1 MNEIINEPALFL
13 QIKNSMKK
21 NVFLVFY
28 LIQFSV
34 LSQNLILDSL
44 YQNLQKEGL
53 NDTTK
58 ILLFNEIAFEIRYSF
73 PDSSIKMVEKML
85 LASQKIDFI
94 KGNAGAEY
102 ILGIHKSI
110 KSDYAEATRLF
121 FKCLSTFEKLKDER
135 QVARVLNNIS
145 IVYYYQSKYEKAEE
159 FLKKALKISE
169 KIKNYTEVA
178 RCYNNLGRIYFE
190 QNKYNVALNYAQ
202 KVLDIINKN
211 NIKGDIS
218 IYYCNLSEYSMKLNK
233 SEQALDFAEKALISA
248 RITQNKR
255 MIIRPNIIKA
265 SIFIQKNEIQKA
277 DTLLKEA
284 GELLKNAKYPEE
296 ELLYFEYAYQFN
308 QKQRNYEKSLLF
320 FQKYVSL
327 KDSVQSVRN
336 YKATIQ
342 KDYEY
347 NEKLKEE
354 HRQVEREKEF
364 FMRVFLFLGV
374 VILLAVLFFVFRAFQ
389 IKSKILKTISEQKE
403 VIELK
408 TEQITS
414 QKSILEQTYEQLKN
428 TSEILDK
435 SLAYAS
441 KIQNLVLPTT
451 KDLKEFFNDFF
462 VVFQPKDVVSGDF
475 YSFTRIDNQKAIF
488 VMADCT
494 GHGVSGAFMTMLG
507 NALLHEIIKERMIYS
522 PNLIIKELHDSIY
535 KILKQYEGDNTD
547 GMDICICLF
556 DKNEKENQLNITF
569 AGSKSSMYYI
579 DNQKLVKISGDKIRI
594 GGSNYNQFE
603 FNNKDFSLPL
613 NNARFYFVTDGFY
626 DQNNKERKKFGSAKL
641 QHILLEN
648 AHLPLFTQKE
658 NILVAL
664 QNHQQDEEQRDDI
677 SLVGL
682 RF

>member
-1 MNEIINEPALFL
+1 MFL

-44 YQNLQKEGL
+44 YQNLQKEDL

-58 ILLFNEIAFEIRYSF
+58 ILLFNEIAFQIRHSL
-73 PDSSIKMVEKML
+73 PDSSIKMVEKAL
-85 LASQKIDFI
+85 LASQKIDFT

-110 KSDYAEATRLF
+110 NSDYAEATRLF
-121 FKCLSTFEKLKDER
+121 FKCLNTFEKLKDER
-135 QVARVLNNIS
+135 QVAKVLNNIS
-145 IVYYYQSKYEKAEE
+145 IIYYYQSKYEKAEE

-190 QNKYNVALNYAQ
+190 QNKYKVALNYAQ
-202 KVLDIINKN
+202 KALHIINKN

-265 SIFIQKNEIQKA
+265 SIFIQKNEMQKA

-296 ELLYFEYAYQFN
+296 ELLYFEYAYIFN

-336 YKATIQ
+336 YKATLQ

-374 VILLAVLFFVFRAFQ
+374 VILLAVLFIVFRAFQ

-414 QKSILEQTYEQLKN
+414 QKSILERTYEQLKN

-475 YSFTRIDNQKAIF
+475 YSFTRIDSQKAIF

-535 KILKQYEGDNTD
+535 KILKQYEGNNTD

-579 DNQKLVKISGDKIRI
+579 DNQKLMKMSGDKIRI
-594 GGSNYNQFE
+594 GGSDYNQFE
-603 FNNKDFSLPL
+603 FNNKYFSLPL

-626 DQNNKERKKFGSAKL
+626 DQNNKERKKFGSIKL